1 MFIVWLKI
9 WWILSIDSAFYKPL
23 KWMWLSGN
31 RYCSGVVFLFNFLCS
46 TWELSL
52 HWENNSDCYVSHLHT
67 YSFNSA
73 AHSVLG
79 LVYVIVCLRRLF
91 IFASHHCYFCWQAKS
106 RVDHLKSKQKQARQF
121 TSLPPT
127 AITEPQ
133 LQAKT
138 PPTLTKDIAEA
149 IKNSRLKAGGIS
161 NPPPTAKPGV
171 LNTVRLF

>member
-1 MFIVWLKI
+1 M
-9 WWILSIDSAFYKPL
+9 
-23 KWMWLSGN
+23 
-31 RYCSGVVFLFNFLCS
+31 
-46 TWELSL
+46 
-52 HWENNSDCYVSHLHT
+52 
-67 YSFNSA
+67 
-73 AHSVLG
+73 
-79 LVYVIVCLRRLF
+79 
-91 IFASHHCYFCWQAKS
+91 
-106 RVDHLKSKQKQARQF
+106 DHLKSKQKQARQF